1 MRAIT
6 KQFGLTEC
14 SKFYLTNGGL
24 EPGNIGTNVTN
35 LILHVWGKLKENTML
50 GVEKKEER
58 RGCPKPCCRWRWL
71 VVRERN
77 ASGEPITGIES
88 FTDCLPLQSTTAG
101 PFRLFFS
108 RTQRRR
114 PQMICCPHLPGSA
127 LCRAGQAAPH
137 STPALINNFLVAV
150 CAGEVFTI
158 SPYNLG
164 S

>member
-1 MRAIT
+1 MRKA
-6 KQFGLTEC
+6 E
-14 SKFYLTNGGL
+14 
-24 EPGNIGTNVTN
+24 
-35 LILHVWGKLKENTML
+35 GKYDAWRRKEG
-50 GVEKKEER
+50 GVETLAEAVL
-58 RGCPKPCCRWRWL
+58 RWRWL
-71 VVRERN
+71 VARERN

-114 PQMICCPHLPGSA
+114 PQMICWTHLPGAA
-127 LCRAGQAAPH
+127 LCRAGQAVPH